1 MRPGIVFRLLFDFL
15 GVGLFKQSREL
26 RTQLREMIK
35 KLCVGKV
42 V

>member
-1 MRPGIVFRLLFDFL
+1 
-15 GVGLFKQSREL
+15 LFKQSREL